1 MKLLPLLA
9 LGIIALPIMAEDTT
23 PTLVGMSGDLYI
35 KKKNDP
41 PPPPPVN
48 PGRPKMPPMVE
59 YLHGS
64 YVDGVLSIDFPEDT
78 ESATVTLSTG
88 AFPVFSAGIDRGY
101 PCVELPALTGDFI
114 LNVTFDNG
122 DEYEGE
128 ISF

>member
-1 MKLLPLLA
+1 M
-9 LGIIALPIMAEDTT
+9 T
-23 PTLVGMSGDLYI
+23 
-35 KKKNDP
+35 
-41 PPPPPVN
+41 
-48 PGRPKMPPMVE
+48 
-59 YLHGS
+59 
-64 YVDGVLSIDFPEDT
+64 IDFPEEA
-78 ESATVTLSTG
+78 ESAIVTLSTG

>member
-1 MKLLPLLA
+1 
-9 LGIIALPIMAEDTT
+9 MAEDTT
-23 PTLVGMSGDLYI
+23 PTIVGMSGDLYI

-128 ISF
+128 IYF

>member
-23 PTLVGMSGDLYI
+23 PTIVGMSGDLYI

-128 ISF
+128 IYF

>member
-9 LGIIALPIMAEDTT
+9 LGIIALPIMAEATT
-23 PTLVGMSGDLYI
+23 PTIVGLSGDLYI

-64 YVDGVLSIDFPEDT
+64 YVDGVLSVDFPEEA

-101 PCVELPALTGDFI
+101 PCVELPALTGDFL

>member
-23 PTLVGMSGDLYI
+23 PTIVGLSGDLYI

-48 PGRPKMPPMVE
+48 PGRPKMPPMVQ

-64 YVDGVLSIDFPEDT
+64 YVNGVLSIDFPEDT

-128 ISF
+128 IYF

>member
-23 PTLVGMSGDLYI
+23 PTIVGMSGDLYI

-128 ISF
+128 IR